1 MAGTS
6 QAMTGLGIVLAMKA
20 TANAADYTA
29 IGEPFEITPPQQ
41 MDDEIEVTNFNSPD
55 GTKEFIGGLT
65 DPGECSFNVNY
76 VPGGDTEELLF
87 AAKATRKPRAFK
99 ITWPNGT
106 TWSFDLLIRGL
117 QPTAPLNDRL
127 VLQVTGRVSG
137 SIVRA
142 DAPAQGG

>member
-1 MAGTS
+1 MAGSS

-20 TANAADYTA
+20 TPAATTYTA

-41 MDDEIEVTNFNSPD
+41 MDDEIEVTNFSSPD
-55 GTKEFIGGLT
+55 GVKEFIGGLT

-76 VPGGDTEELLF
+76 VPGGPTETLLF
-87 AAKATRKPRAFK
+87 DAKATRKPRAFK

-142 DAPAQGG
+142 AAPAQGA